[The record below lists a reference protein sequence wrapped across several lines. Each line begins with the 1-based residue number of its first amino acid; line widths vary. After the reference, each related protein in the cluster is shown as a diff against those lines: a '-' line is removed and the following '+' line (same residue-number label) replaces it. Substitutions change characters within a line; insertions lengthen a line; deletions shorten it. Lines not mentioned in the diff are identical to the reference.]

1 MRPSSHCTLARCP
14 ALLGDASVSVS
25 VSVPAAVV
33 VVAAALKD
41 RVDQRQEPGEGEL
54 QAWLEEEH
62 EGTTEAESLE
72 VLS

>member
-14 ALLGDASVSVS
+14 ALLGDASVS

-41 RVDQRQEPGEGEL
+41 RVDQRQEPGEL

>member
-14 ALLGDASVSVS
+14 ALLGDASVSVP
-25 VSVPAAVV
+25 VPAAVV

>member
-1 MRPSSHCTLARCP
+1 
-14 ALLGDASVSVS
+14 
-25 VSVPAAVV
+25 VPAAVV

-41 RVDQRQEPGEGEL
+41 RVDQRQEPGEL

-72 VLS
+72 VRS

>member
-41 RVDQRQEPGEGEL
+41 RVDQRQEPGEL

-72 VLS
+72 VRS